1 MRDLFDWTIKL
12 TGAIA
17 VSSLVYQTYLFY
29 SRRREEEEINE
40 VLFFPVDTTK
50 TFNQDFVEN
59 FFQVDI

>member
-1 MRDLFDWTIKL
+1 MRDLYDWTIKL
-12 TGAIA
+12 PGAVA